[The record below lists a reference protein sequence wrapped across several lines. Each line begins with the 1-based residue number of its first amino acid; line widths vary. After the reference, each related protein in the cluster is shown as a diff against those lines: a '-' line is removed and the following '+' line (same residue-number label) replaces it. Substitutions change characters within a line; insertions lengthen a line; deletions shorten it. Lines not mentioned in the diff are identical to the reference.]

1 MVNRHPWY
9 HHITCV
15 RGLRRQSRENT
26 IQTYL
31 WFSRCC
37 GMILVEG
44 EDDDVDLPGPEC
56 FSSIQ
61 TKKKI
66 WWRRTTES
74 LLWNKMVHVRCYN
87 NLRVNLRALKKV
99 RRIFTQQI
107 TMCSCHGIYQRIA
120 ITFTNIQN
128 ISFLIRYLKGRRQK
142 TSFGQPI

>member
-44 EDDDVDLPGPEC
+44 EDDDVDLTGPEC

-99 RRIFTQQI
+99 RRIPTQQI

>member
-44 EDDDVDLPGPEC
+44 EDDDAGPEC

-61 TKKKI
+61 TKQMI

-99 RRIFTQQI
+99 RRIPTQQI